1 MEVLLFIS
9 FIIVFISCLTTIHFK
24 KLQSLINSYITSLIL
39 FFYVIC
45 FRFVVSFLPETE
57 NPPASSLNGSEWFSS
72 FVLVS
77 ILLFSYVLGFFIA
90 YLIKKE
96 TRTFIFVLMFSMLAV
111 PASIFYFNIVYF
123 IPFLIIF
130 DFLLR
135 KTYKYYKAETKKSTL
150 SWVLFFKLI

>member
-45 FRFVVSFLPETE
+45 FRFAVSFLPETE

-111 PASIFYFNIVYF
+111 PLSIFYFNIIYF

-135 KTYKYYKAETKKSTL
+135 KTYRYYKKDNKKEYS
-150 SWVLFFKLI
+150 

>member
-1 MEVLLFIS
+1 MEVLFFIS
-9 FIIVFISCLTTIHFK
+9 FIIVFISCLTIIYFK
-24 KLQSLINSYITSLIL
+24 KLQNLINSYLTSLML

-45 FRFVVSFLPETE
+45 FRFAVSFLPETE

-90 YLIKKE
+90 YVIKKE
-96 TRTFIFVLMFSMLAV
+96 TRTFVFVLMFSMFAIPL
-111 PASIFYFNIVYF
+111 SIFYFNIIYF

-135 KTYKYYKAETKKSTL
+135 KTYKYYKTDNKKEHS
-150 SWVLFFKLI
+150 

>member
-9 FIIVFISCLTTIHFK
+9 FIIVFISCLTIIRFK
-24 KLQSLINSYITSLIL
+24 KLQSLINSYTTSLML

-45 FRFVVSFLPETE
+45 FRFAFAFLPKTE
-57 NPPASSLNGSEWFSS
+57 NSPVSSSNGLDWFSS

-77 ILLFSYVLGFFIA
+77 IFLFSYVLGFFIA
-90 YLIKKE
+90 YIIKKE

-111 PASIFYFNIVYF
+111 PLSIFYFNIIYF

-135 KTYKYYKAETKKSTL
+135 KTYKYYKTDNKKEHS
-150 SWVLFFKLI
+150 

>member
-9 FIIVFISCLTTIHFK
+9 FIIVFISCLTIIHFK

-45 FRFVVSFLPETE
+45 FRLFAFAFLPKTE

-90 YLIKKE
+90 YVIKKE
-96 TRTFIFVLMFSMLAV
+96 TRTFVFVLMFSMFAV
-111 PASIFYFNIVYF
+111 PLSIFYFNIIYF

-135 KTYKYYKAETKKSTL
+135 KTYKYYKEDNKKECS
-150 SWVLFFKLI
+150 

>member
-1 MEVLLFIS
+1 MEVLFFIS
-9 FIIVFISCLTTIHFK
+9 FIIVFISCLTIIHFK
-24 KLQSLINSYITSLIL
+24 KLQNLINSYLTSLML

-45 FRFVVSFLPETE
+45 FRFAVSFLPETE
-57 NPPASSLNGSEWFSS
+57 DPSASSLNGLEWFSS

-90 YLIKKE
+90 YVIKKE
-96 TRTFIFVLMFSMLAV
+96 TRTFVFVLMFSMFTV
-111 PASIFYFNIVYF
+111 PLSIFYFNIIYF

-135 KTYKYYKAETKKSTL
+135 KTYRYYKKDNKKEYS
-150 SWVLFFKLI
+150 

>member
-9 FIIVFISCLTTIHFK
+9 FIIVFISCLTIIHFK

-39 FFYVIC
+39 FFYVMC
-45 FRFVVSFLPETE
+45 FRFAVSFLPETE
-57 NPPASSLNGSEWFSS
+57 NPPASSLNGSDWFSS

-77 ILLFSYVLGFFIA
+77 IFLFSYVLGFFIA
-90 YLIKKE
+90 YVIKKE
-96 TRTFIFVLMFSMLAV
+96 TRTFVFVLMFSMFAV
-111 PASIFYFNIVYF
+111 PASIFYSNIVYF

-135 KTYKYYKAETKKSTL
+135 KTYKYYKTDNKKEYS
-150 SWVLFFKLI
+150 

>member
-9 FIIVFISCLTTIHFK
+9 FIIVFISCLTIIHFK

-39 FFYVIC
+39 FFYVMSVKLIDL
-45 FRFVVSFLPETE
+45 SAKKEY
-57 NPPASSLNGSEWFSS
+57 NISHSSDDGLNSWEF
-72 FVLVS
+72 FIFFILAS

-96 TRTFIFVLMFSMLAV
+96 TRTLMFSMLAV

-135 KTYKYYKAETKKSTL
+135 KTYKYYKEDNKKEYS
-150 SWVLFFKLI
+150 

>member
-9 FIIVFISCLTTIHFK
+9 FIIVFISCLTIIHFK

-39 FFYVIC
+39 FFYVI
-45 FRFVVSFLPETE
+45 SIKLIDLSAKKEKKISH
-57 NPPASSLNGSEWFSS
+57 SSDEGLNSWKFFIF

-77 ILLFSYVLGFFIA
+77 IFLFSYVLGFFIA
-90 YLIKKE
+90 YVIKKE
-96 TRTFIFVLMFSMLAV
+96 TRTFVFVLMFSMFAV
-111 PASIFYFNIVYF
+111 PSSIFYFNIIYF

-135 KTYKYYKAETKKSTL
+135 KTYKYYKTDNKKEYS
-150 SWVLFFKLI
+150 

>member
-9 FIIVFISCLTTIHFK
+9 FIIVFISCLTIIHFK

-45 FRFVVSFLPETE
+45 FRFAVSFLPETE
-57 NPPASSLNGSEWFSS
+57 NPPASSLNGSDWFSS

-77 ILLFSYVLGFFIA
+77 IFLFSYVLGFFIA
-90 YLIKKE
+90 YVIKKE
-96 TRTFIFVLMFSMLAV
+96 TRTFIFVLMFSMFAV

-135 KTYKYYKAETKKSTL
+135 KTYKYYKTDNKKEYS
-150 SWVLFFKLI
+150 

>member
-9 FIIVFISCLTTIHFK
+9 FIIVFISCLTIIHFK

-39 FFYVIC
+39 FFYVMC
-45 FRFVVSFLPETE
+45 FRFAVSFLPETE
-57 NPPASSLNGSEWFSS
+57 SPPASSLNGLDWFSS

-90 YLIKKE
+90 YVIKKE
-96 TRTFIFVLMFSMLAV
+96 TRTFVFVLMFSMFAV
-111 PASIFYFNIVYF
+111 PLSIFYFNIIYF

-135 KTYKYYKAETKKSTL
+135 KTYKYYKTDNKKEHS
-150 SWVLFFKLI
+150 

>member
-9 FIIVFISCLTTIHFK
+9 FIIVFISCLTIIHFK

-39 FFYVIC
+39 FFYVMSVKLIDL
-45 FRFVVSFLPETE
+45 SAKKEY
-57 NPPASSLNGSEWFSS
+57 NISHSSDDGLNSWEF
-72 FVLVS
+72 FIFFILTS

-135 KTYKYYKAETKKSTL
+135 KTYKYYKEDNKKEYS
-150 SWVLFFKLI
+150 

>member
-9 FIIVFISCLTTIHFK
+9 FIIVFISCLTIIHFK

-39 FFYVIC
+39 FFYVMC

-57 NPPASSLNGSEWFSS
+57 TPPTSSLNGLEWFSS
-72 FVLVS
+72 FVLVG
-77 ILLFSYVLGFFIA
+77 IFLFSYVLGFFIA
-90 YLIKKE
+90 YVIKKE
-96 TRTFIFVLMFSMLAV
+96 TKTFVLMFSMLAV
-111 PASIFYFNIVYF
+111 PSSIFYFNIIYF

-135 KTYKYYKAETKKSTL
+135 KTYKYYKTDNKKEHS
-150 SWVLFFKLI
+150 

>member
-1 MEVLLFIS
+1 MEVLFFIY
-9 FIIVFISCLTTIHFK
+9 FIIVFISCLTIIHFK
-24 KLQSLINSYITSLIL
+24 KLQNLINSYLTSLML

-45 FRFVVSFLPETE
+45 FRFAVSFLPETE
-57 NPPASSLNGSEWFSS
+57 DPPASSLNGLEWFSS

-90 YLIKKE
+90 YVIKKE
-96 TRTFIFVLMFSMLAV
+96 TRTFVFVLMFSMFTV
-111 PASIFYFNIVYF
+111 PLSIFYFNIIYF

-135 KTYKYYKAETKKSTL
+135 KTYRYYKKDNKKEYS
-150 SWVLFFKLI
+150 

>member
-9 FIIVFISCLTTIHFK
+9 FIIVFISCLTIIHFK

-45 FRFVVSFLPETE
+45 FRLFAFAFLPKTE

-90 YLIKKE
+90 YVIKKE
-96 TRTFIFVLMFSMLAV
+96 TRTFIFVLMFSMFAV
-111 PASIFYFNIVYF
+111 PLSIFYFNIIYF

-135 KTYKYYKAETKKSTL
+135 KTYKYYKADNKKEYS
-150 SWVLFFKLI
+150 

>member
-1 MEVLLFIS
+1 MSVKLIDLSAKKEYNISHSSDDGLNSWEFFIF
-9 FIIVFISCLTTIHFK
+9 FIL
-24 KLQSLINSYITSLIL
+24 
-39 FFYVIC
+39 
-45 FRFVVSFLPETE
+45 
-57 NPPASSLNGSEWFSS
+57 A
-72 FVLVS
+72 S

-135 KTYKYYKAETKKSTL
+135 KTYKYYKEDNKKEYS
-150 SWVLFFKLI
+150 